1 VYVLGIVPKLFHLDA
16 NVLPYRTIGM
26 LRPLV
31 EGLLLLERLSDQPE
45 ALGISDAARVLGWP
59 KSRVHRIL
67 AVLTAAGYVEQDD
80 DRRYR
85 ATPKVLR
92 LASGTMSRH
101 PLRQQALPFLRRACA
116 ATGADATLSVLHEDR
131 SLAIA
136 TDSATGG
143 PAADP
148 FSMLGR
154 TSWLHGAAN
163 GKVLL
168 AWLPLV
174 EQRDL
179 LERLDMP
186 ALIPRTI
193 TDRTELAAELERVRA
208 RGYALNDRENHPDV
222 FTVSVPVFDGFHR
235 CLAAFGLSQR
245 PDSADEVR
253 TVEVLKRESAALTR
267 RIAGL

>member
-1 VYVLGIVPKLFHLDA
+1 
-16 NVLPYRTIGM
+16 M
-26 LRPLV
+26 LRPLA

-67 AVLTAAGYVEQDD
+67 AALVAAGYVEQDD
-80 DRRYR
+80 ERRYR

-116 ATGADATLSVLHEDR
+116 ETGADATLSVLHEDR

-179 LERLDMP
+179 LARLELP
-186 ALIPRTI
+186 ALAPRTI
-193 TDRTELAAELERVRA
+193 TDRGRLAAELELVRSQGFA
-208 RGYALNDRENHPDV
+208 VNDRENHPDV
-222 FTVSVPVFDGFHR
+222 YTVSVPVFDGFHR
-235 CLAAFGLSQR
+235 CLAAFGLSRR
-245 PDSADEVR
+245 PGDGDRAR
-253 TVEVLKRESAALTR
+253 TVAVLKREAAALTR
-267 RIAGL
+267 LIAGV

>member
-1 VYVLGIVPKLFHLDA
+1 
-16 NVLPYRTIGM
+16 M
-26 LRPLV
+26 LRPLH

-67 AVLTAAGYVEQDD
+67 AALVAAGYVEQDA

-116 ATGADATLSVLHEDR
+116 QTGADATISILHEER

-136 TDSATGG
+136 TDSATGD
-143 PAADP
+143 PAVDP
-148 FSMLGR
+148 FAMLGR
-154 TSWLHGAAN
+154 SSWLHGAAN

-168 AWLPLV
+168 AWMPLV

-179 LERLDMP
+179 LARLELP
-186 ALIPRTI
+186 ALTRRTI
-193 TDRTELAAELERVRA
+193 TDRQRLAIELERVRE
-208 RGYALNDRENHPDV
+208 RGWAVNDRENHPDV

-235 CLAAFGLSQR
+235 CIAAFGLSQR
-245 PDSADEVR
+245 PAAADERAAVA
-253 TVEVLKRESAALTR
+253 VLRRASAALTR

>member
-1 VYVLGIVPKLFHLDA
+1 
-16 NVLPYRTIGM
+16 M
-26 LRPLV
+26 LRPLQ

-45 ALGISDAARVLGWP
+45 ALAISDAARVLGWP

-67 AVLTAAGYVEQDD
+67 AALVAAGYVEQDA

-116 ATGADATLSVLHEDR
+116 ETGADATLSVLHEDR

-136 TDSATGG
+136 TDSATGD

-154 TSWLHGAAN
+154 SSWLHGAAN

-179 LERLDMP
+179 LARLELP
-186 ALIPRTI
+186 ALTRRTI
-193 TDRTELAAELERVRA
+193 TDRARLAAELERVRE
-208 RGYALNDRENHPDV
+208 RGWAVNDRENHPDV

-235 CLAAFGLSQR
+235 CVAAVGLSQR
-245 PDSADEVR
+245 PDAADEKRSVA
-253 TVEVLKRESAALTR
+253 VLRRESAALTR
-267 RIAGL
+267 RIAGV